1 MILRSIVIVEVNYF
15 RPDYRSLLQQFIW
28 QTDDIIPEIPRVH
41 EFLNYWKDHIDAVI
55 QEVLVCTQGSNHTR
69 HAIFHEKL
77 N

>member
-41 EFLNYWKDHIDAVI
+41 KFLNYWKDNIDAVI
-55 QEVLVCTQGSNHTR
+55 QEVLVCTHGTNHTQ